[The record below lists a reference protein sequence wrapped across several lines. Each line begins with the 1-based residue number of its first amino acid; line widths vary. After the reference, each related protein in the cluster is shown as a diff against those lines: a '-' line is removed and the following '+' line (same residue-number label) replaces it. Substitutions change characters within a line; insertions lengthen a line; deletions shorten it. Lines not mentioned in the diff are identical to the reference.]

1 MAIFSS
7 SIVKGRFAH
16 INHRKTFP
24 EMVSLSRPP
33 GEAAILWK
41 ILVYV
46 EERSLGRSS
55 SVLRI
60 ASSLTASQISS
71 IWNLTQRN
79 LGTQSA
85 SHSDEIHILGVL
97 HLSSVLSQSVDHLVL
112 QVGVTKLQFAVFDPL
127 LDFRFH
133 EAFDVRD
140 YILWRYGN

>member
-1 MAIFSS
+1 
-7 SIVKGRFAH
+7 
-16 INHRKTFP
+16 
-24 EMVSLSRPP
+24 MVSLSRPP

-79 LGTQSA
+79 LGTQSK
-85 SHSDEIHILGVL
+85 SHSDEIHILGDL
-97 HLSSVLSQSVDHLVL
+97 HLSGVLSQSVDHLVL
-112 QVGVTKLQFAVFDPL
+112 QVRVTKLQFAIFDPL
-127 LDFRFH
+127 FNFRFH
-133 EAFDVRD
+133 EAFDV
-140 YILWRYGN
+140 